1 MAYIYGPVSP
11 GKVANILTLYE
22 CGLGRGRSCLRA
34 RSRRCLK
41 ERVLSQ
47 LTRNLR
53 ENILGYVQAFVESIY
68 YGVYC

>member
-1 MAYIYGPVSP
+1 MAYIYGPESP
-11 GKVANILTLYE
+11 GKVANISHYMIVGSDEKDPVCVLW
-22 CGLGRGRSCLRA
+22 
-34 RSRRCLK
+34 SRRCLK